1 MNRLW
6 AAITP
11 VLWFSLAA
19 QDLPDLGRRALD
31 PKSAAQAYAALA
43 SRTGGVEQLAAARAA
58 RLARSYPAALKS
70 AALARTRE
78 PRLSDYADFE
88 AAWAARELGDWRASQ
103 RFAESIVSRS
113 VPSPLR
119 PPAHVLRIEALL
131 EQSQTDAAI
140 SAAQAARGQL
150 SEARRQLL
158 LATAYRMRGDLA
170 AEARALLE
178 CRAATVSGKEADEA
192 AARWSALVT
201 GSGGQPPPPPADLL
215 LRRAALLIPAGLA
228 QTAAAELATELG
240 RFRGV
245 DRVRLEFAYA
255 KALSR
260 SGGAALPRLQAIQ
273 GLPPEEDAERLFEL
287 HALARKLK
295 LLPAAVAAVEA
306 LDAYP
311 ASPWRLQ
318 ALFSIANHYF
328 LDQDWAKAS
337 SFYARC
343 AEGFPNTDLGAQ
355 CHWKLAW
362 RAYTQRSKDAR
373 TLLRTQW
380 IRFAAF
386 EKAAAAAYYLGR
398 LAESERDPSTARA
411 YYNWLRASAP
421 NSYYELL
428 ARTRRISAQARV
440 IDLPKA
446 ANTSP
451 SFDFTQ
457 HESAKD
463 RIARAA
469 LLRRIGWQADAD
481 AELRFGLSLEPNH
494 HALAIDLIRSLYSR
508 GEPGDALRAFKRYFA
523 GYLRVPPSA
532 APDWFWK
539 LGFPL
544 PFQAS
549 IEQNCRANQVP
560 IAIMAGL
567 IRQESEF
574 DPKALSRSRA
584 HGLTQV
590 MPATGRELAR
600 RSGIKRFSSAML
612 FQPEVNLKLG
622 IKYFGQLLRSL
633 DGSTEAALAS
643 YNGGKSRVD
652 RWLAGGSYDSVEEF
666 VESIPLSETRN
677 YVQIVVRN
685 ADVYRRLYGLP

>member
-11 VLWFSLAA
+11 VLWFSLGA
-19 QDLPDLGRRALD
+19 QDLQDLGRRAQD
-31 PKSAAQAYAALA
+31 PKAAAQAYSALA

-58 RLARSYPAALKS
+58 RLARNYPAALKS
-70 AALARTRE
+70 AAQARTRE
-78 PRLSDYADFE
+78 PRILDYADFE
-88 AAWAARELGDWRASQ
+88 AAWAARELADWRASQ
-103 RFAESIVSRS
+103 RFAEAILNRA

-119 PPAHVLRIEALL
+119 PQAHVLRIEALL
-131 EQSQTDAAI
+131 QRRQPDAAI
-140 SAAQAARGQL
+140 TAAQAARGQL
-150 SEARRQLL
+150 SEGRRQLL
-158 LATAYRMRGDLA
+158 LATAHRMLGDSA
-170 AEARALLE
+170 AEALAILE
-178 CRAATVSGKEADEA
+178 CRAVSVTGKEAEEA
-192 AARWSALVT
+192 SARWSALAT
-201 GSGGQPPPPPADLL
+201 GPGAPQAPASLL
-215 LRRAALLIPAGLA
+215 LRRAALLTSSGLA
-228 QTAAAELATELG
+228 KTAAAELAAELG

-245 DRVRLEFAYA
+245 DRARLEFAYA
-255 KALSR
+255 RALSR
-260 SGGAALPRLQAIQ
+260 SGGAVLTRLQAIQ

-295 LLPAAVAAVEA
+295 MLPAAVAATEA

-318 ALFSIANHYF
+318 ALFSMANHYF

-337 SFYARC
+337 SLYARC
-343 AEGFPNTDLGAQ
+343 ADGFPNTDLGAQ

-362 RAYTQRSKDAR
+362 RAYTQRSKDAKA
-373 TLLRTQW
+373 LLRTQW
-380 IRFAAF
+380 LQFTAF

-398 LAESERDPSTARA
+398 LAEAERDPATARA
-411 YYNWLRASAP
+411 YYNWLRVSAP
-421 NSYYELL
+421 NAYYELL

-440 IDLPKA
+440 IDLPKG

-457 HESAKD
+457 HASAKD

-469 LLRRIGWQADAD
+469 LLRRIGWHPDAD
-481 AELRFGLSLEPNH
+481 SELRFGLSLEPNH

-508 GEPGDALRAFKRYFA
+508 GEYGDGLRAFKRYFA
-523 GYLRVPPSA
+523 GYLRVSPGA

-544 PFQAS
+544 PFQTS

-560 IAIMAGL
+560 IAVMAGL

-584 HGLTQV
+584 HGLAQV

-600 RSGIKRFSSAML
+600 RSGIKRFSPAML

-622 IKYFGQLLRSL
+622 VKHFGQLIRSL
-633 DGSTEAALAS
+633 DGNLEAALAS

-652 RWLAGGSYDSVEEF
+652 RWLAAGSYDSVEEF

-677 YVQIVVRN
+677 YVQIVMRN